1 MSPVTQ
7 RYCFRLDIADE
18 ALAESKLYKRIALH
32 LVFKSR
38 QLQQLEHK
46 SDSLLTRLFLTLTE
60 RYVTRT
66 SASQFHLLPE
76 MDEAHLEA
84 ASDENARARIIC
96 DVITRM
102 TDGAATR
109 FCRRLFDADF
119 QSIVDLG

>member
-1 MSPVTQ
+1 MSH
-7 RYCFRLDIADE
+7 RYRFRLAIAEE
-18 ALAESKLYKRIALH
+18 ARAETKLYKRIALH

-46 SDSLLTRLFLTLTE
+46 SDWLLTRLFKTLAD
-60 RYVTRT
+60 RYIAGT
-66 SASQFHLLPE
+66 SPGKFRLLPE
-76 MDEAHLEA
+76 SDEEHLA
-84 ASDENARARIIC
+84 AAPDENARARIIC

-109 FCRRLFDADF
+109 MCRRLFDADF